1 MRIGKVSGIA
11 CCLILLTAPMARG
24 YNEIVEKKVFFL
36 DSYTTINGGKIG
48 KILVGYET
56 YGKLSANKDNV
67 ILLCHGSVN
76 NSHFAGRYDLLGDPG
91 AWDKVI
97 GPGNIIDTDKYF
109 VIASDSITN
118 VFPNDPHVITTGPA
132 SIDPATGKR
141 YAMTFPIVTI
151 ADFVEVQKQLLD
163 SLGIRKLHAVMGFSM
178 GGMQT
183 MEWAARY
190 PDMVAR
196 AVPVVAQAE
205 QGPYSIELKDIVQSA
220 IRADPNWNNGDY
232 YDREKQPVEG
242 LLVALKAFQVSALS
256 YQLLQR
262 EFGRALEDPN
272 KNPAQSWD
280 NKFKVQAF
288 FDQKLRSAAKRA
300 DANSWLYIAQALNL
314 FQTGHQATLQ
324 DGIARI
330 KAKVLLIPS
339 KTDLLMFPDFSRDA
353 YKLMKSMG
361 KDVDIF
367 ELDGDGGHSEY
378 QHIDKAETKLRP
390 FLN

>member
-1 MRIGKVSGIA
+1 
-11 CCLILLTAPMARG
+11 
-24 YNEIVEKKVFFL
+24 
-36 DSYTTINGGKIG
+36 
-48 KILVGYET
+48 
-56 YGKLSANKDNV
+56 
-67 ILLCHGSVN
+67 
-76 NSHFAGRYDLLGDPG
+76 
-91 AWDKVI
+91 
-97 GPGNIIDTDKYF
+97 
-109 VIASDSITN
+109 
-118 VFPNDPHVITTGPA
+118 
-132 SIDPATGKR
+132 
-141 YAMTFPIVTI
+141 
-151 ADFVEVQKQLLD
+151 
-163 SLGIRKLHAVMGFSM
+163 GIRKLHAVMGFSM

-353 YKLMKSMG
+353 YNLMKSMG

-367 ELDGDGGHSEY
+367 ELPGDGGHSEY

-390 FLN
+390 FLQ